1 MALFQRSNSD
11 EPSSPTP
18 TTPMAKQQTASA
30 PPGQANIIQQG
41 TVLEGTVRSNGDVHI
56 SGKVIGRVEVK
67 GKTVIMPGGEVEGE
81 IDSGSARIGGRV
93 KGQVSVRER
102 LELNNT
108 AVVEG
113 DIHTKKLIIEDGAT
127 FTGSC
132 DMSGGGVGGSSNGN
146 ASSGSSF
153 GSTSSGSA
161 SGSSASGSASS
172 DSASG
177 SSKTSGVSSAAG
189 ASGSSR

>member
-11 EPSSPTP
+11 EPSSPNP
-18 TTPMAKQQTASA
+18 PTPMAKQQTASA

-132 DMSGGGVGGSSNGN
+132 DMSGGSMGGSSNGN
-146 ASSGSSF
+146 ASGGSSF
-153 GSTSSGSA
+153 GST

-177 SSKTSGVSSAAG
+177 SSKAPGVSSAAG

>member
-11 EPSSPTP
+11 DPSSSKP
-18 TTPMAKQQTASA
+18 TTPTMAKQQSAPA

-93 KGQVSVRER
+93 KGEVSVRER
-102 LELNNT
+102 LELNSS

-113 DIHTKKLIIEDGAT
+113 DIITKKLIIEDGAT

-132 DMSGGGVGGSSNGN
+132 DMSGGSR
-146 ASSGSSF
+146 A
-153 GSTSSGSA
+153 GSA
-161 SGSSASGSASS
+161 GDGSSAAASSS

-177 SSKTSGVSSAAG
+177 SAASKPSGAPSAAG
-189 ASGSSR
+189 ASAPRR

>member
-1 MALFQRSNSD
+1 
-11 EPSSPTP
+11 
-18 TTPMAKQQTASA
+18 MAKQQSAPA

-93 KGQVSVRER
+93 KGEVTVRER
-102 LELNNT
+102 LELNNS

-113 DIHTKKLIIEDGAT
+113 DIITKKLIIEDGAT

-132 DMSGGGVGGSSNGN
+132 DMGGG
-146 ASSGSSF
+146 SGRS
-153 GSTSSGSA
+153 GSTSD
-161 SGSSASGSASS
+161 GSSS
-172 DSASG
+172 
-177 SSKTSGVSSAAG
+177 SSAGG
-189 ASGSSR
+189 ASGSPSASKPAGVPSTAGASASRP

>member
-1 MALFQRSNSD
+1 
-11 EPSSPTP
+11 
-18 TTPMAKQQTASA
+18 MAKQQSASA

-67 GKTVIMPGGEVEGE
+67 GKTVIMPGGEVDGE

-93 KGQVSVRER
+93 KGKVSVRER

-108 AVVEG
+108 AVVDG
-113 DIHTKKLIIEDGAT
+113 DIVTKKLIIEDGAT

-132 DMSGGGVGGSSNGN
+132 DMGGGKSTGSPDSG
-146 ASSGSSF
+146 ASGAD
-153 GSTSSGSA
+153 A
-161 SGSSASGSASS
+161 SGSGSV
-172 DSASG
+172 G
-177 SSKTSGVSSAAG
+177 KPAG
-189 ASGSSR
+189 ASGLSGASGPRG

>member
-1 MALFQRSNSD
+1 MS
-11 EPSSPTP
+11 
-18 TTPMAKQQTASA
+18 KQQSAPA

-67 GKTVIMPGGEVEGE
+67 GKTVIMPGGEVDGE

-93 KGQVSVRER
+93 KGEVSVRER
-102 LELNNT
+102 LELNST

-113 DIHTKKLIIEDGAT
+113 DIITKKLIIEDGAT

-132 DMSGGGVGGSSNGN
+132 DMGGSSTGSTPGNG
-146 ASSGSSF
+146 SSGSL
-153 GSTSSGSA
+153 GSVGSMGSSGA
-161 SGSSASGSASS
+161 GKPTGAPDSSS
-172 DSASG
+172 
-177 SSKTSGVSSAAG
+177 TAG
-189 ASGSSR
+189 ASGLRG

>member
-1 MALFQRSNSD
+1 MALFNRSGSD
-11 EPSSPTP
+11 ESSSPSNP
-18 TTPMAKQQTASA
+18 TTPTMAKQQPASA

-93 KGQVSVRER
+93 KGEVTVRER
-102 LELNNT
+102 LELNNS

-113 DIHTKKLIIEDGAT
+113 DIITKKLIIEDGAT

-132 DMSGGGVGGSSNGN
+132 DMSGGSRSSSDNGSS
-146 ASSGSSF
+146 SSS
-153 GSTSSGSA
+153 SSGSA
-161 SGSSASGSASS
+161 GGSSSLG
-172 DSASG
+172 
-177 SSKTSGVSSAAG
+177 KPSSAPNTAG
-189 ASGSSR
+189 ASASRP